1 MDEFLT
7 LIQIIIGGVT
17 VGAAY
22 SLLATAMVI
31 IYKTSEVLNFAQGD
45 MAMITVFFAWMLLS
59 PLGLPFWI
67 GIPAALS
74 FAVLVGC
81 ICEFF
86 FLRRAKEPNLLGLII
101 ITLGLQM
108 IIFGMASW
116 KWGADPKDLPFPIS
130 PWSAEEFG
138 GLIVSHLEMANVAV
152 ALVVVG
158 ALFIFFRYTKIGVA
172 MKATQL
178 NLDVARLMGIRTR
191 RILLFAWGLSAFI
204 GALGGLLIGPSGTVD
219 PYMMWDPMMKGFAS
233 AVLGGMT
240 SLPGAVV
247 GGVIVGVVEN
257 LFGFYVSTEFKSVV
271 PFAIIVI
278 VLSVK
283 PSGLLAHHYVRKV

>member
-1 MDEFLT
+1 MDAILS
-7 LIQIIIGGVT
+7 LIQVLLGGIS

-22 SLLATAMVI
+22 ALLATAMVI

-45 MAMITVFFAWMLLS
+45 MAMVTAFFAWMVLA
-59 PLGLPFWI
+59 GWGMPFWA
-67 GIPAALS
+67 GLPAALL
-74 FAVLVGC
+74 FAVLVGLC
-81 ICEFF
+81 CEFF

-101 ITLGLQM
+101 ITLGLEM

-116 KWGADPKDLPFPIS
+116 KWGADPKELPFPFT
-130 PWSAEEFG
+130 PWDTMEVG
-138 GLIVSHLEMANVAV
+138 GLILSYLELTTVVIAG
-152 ALVVVG
+152 LVIG
-158 ALFIFFRYTKIGVA
+158 LLFLFFRFTKVGVA

-178 NLDVARLMGIRTR
+178 NLSVARLMGIRTR
-191 RILLFAWGLSAFI
+191 RILLFAWGLSALI
-204 GALGGLLIGPSGTVD
+204 GGLGGLLIGPSSTLD
-219 PYMMWDPMMKGFAS
+219 PYMMWDPMMKSFAA

-240 SLPGAVV
+240 SLPGAIL

-278 VLSVK
+278 VLCVK
-283 PSGLLAHHYVRKV
+283 PSGLLARHYVRKV